1 MALAKAGFTLG
12 IRPVGSLRP
21 HEETIPEHVEKIA
34 AEMRRDGVQKD
45 PIIID
50 QDSATVLDGMHR
62 LAAFGALRI
71 ENAVCCAVDY
81 SSRSVAVGRWARVYS
96 LPAGEPFSALLEPSG
111 ITRRTALAEAFH
123 SLENK
128 EAPVAALTSGAAF
141 LPENGMDL
149 GAAFAAIVSFDRV
162 AEAGR
167 CGRSF
172 VPEDDVDVPL
182 QSARNLVLLVRR
194 LGKDDV
200 VTAGRSGRLF
210 PCKTS
215 MHRIDPRPVA
225 ANFPIDQLN
234 DATTPKLR
242 ERLAVGKEEL
252 LPPDSL
258 YEGRRYKERLLLL
271 SRR

>member
-12 IRPVGSLRP
+12 IRPVSSLRP
-21 HEETIPEHVEKIA
+21 HEETIPASVDKIA

-45 PIIID
+45 PIMID

-62 LAAFGALRI
+62 LAAFGTLRI

-81 SSRSVAVGRWARVYS
+81 SSRSVTVGRWARVYS
-96 LPAGEPFSALLEPSG
+96 LPTGESFPGFLEASG
-111 ITRRTALAEAFH
+111 ITRRTTLAEAFH
-123 SLENK
+123 SLERK
-128 EAPVAALTSGAAF
+128 DAQVAALTSGAAY
-141 LPENGMDL
+141 LPEHKMNL
-149 GAAFAAIVSFDRV
+149 LLAFEAITSFDQIAAAR
-162 AEAGR
+162 G
-167 CGRSF
+167 CQRSF

-182 QSARNLVLLVRR
+182 QSERNLILLVRR

-200 VTAGRSGRLF
+200 VAAGRTGRLF

-215 MHRIDPRPVA
+215 MHGIDPRPVA

-234 DATTPKLR
+234 EATTQKLR
-242 ERLAVGKEEL
+242 ERLASEKVEL

>member
-12 IRPVGSLRP
+12 IRPVSSLRP
-21 HEETIPEHVEKIA
+21 NEETIPSHVDKIA
-34 AEMRRDGVQKD
+34 SEMRREGVQKD

-62 LAAFGALRI
+62 LAAFGALGV

-81 SSRSVAVGRWARVYS
+81 SSRSVALARWARVYS
-96 LPAGEPFSALLEPSG
+96 LPRGRSFSEVLEPAG
-111 ITRRTALAEAFH
+111 ITRRTTLADAFH
-123 SLENK
+123 SLESK
-128 EAPVAALTSGAAF
+128 DAQLAALTPEAAY
-141 LPENGMDL
+141 LPERSIDL
-149 GAAFAAIVSFDRV
+149 GMAFATVNSFDRV
-162 AEAGR
+162 AEASGFD
-167 CGRSF
+167 RSF
-172 VPEDDVDVPL
+172 VPEDDVDIPL
-182 QSARNLVLLVRR
+182 QAERNMVLLVRR

-200 VTAGRSGRLF
+200 VNAGRTGRLF

-225 ANFPIDQLN
+225 VNFPVDELN

-242 ERLAVGKEEL
+242 ERIIAQGEEL

-271 SRR
+271 TRR